1 MPLPCGGEGTFQGL
15 LGVSLVSPLRAVAG
29 QRPALAVSQSDF
41 FQFGHAAVPAGVQ
54 SERLRQAKATKGFAW
69 CMDLRHVFAANLRR
83 LRHAKGLSQEDLAYE
98 ADVNRSYMSKLEK
111 GASYPGLE
119 IIGKL
124 ATVLDIEATELLKP
138 PMRRKARNR

>member
-69 CMDLRHVFAANLRR
+69 CMEPSGAVKYQGCLPPGVPYLDWRW
-83 LRHAKGLSQEDLAYE
+83 LSW
-98 ADVNRSYMSKLEK
+98 
-111 GASYPGLE
+111 
-119 IIGKL
+119 
-124 ATVLDIEATELLKP
+124 
-138 PMRRKARNR
+138 